1 MPRAIRNLLIVLLA
15 VTILVPL
22 AAVIYVE
29 RGWAEGPLRRL
40 VIMQIDKATGGRTEI
55 GAVHFRLRGLRAE
68 LDDFTLHGREQ
79 PGTPVLF
86 HADKILVQAKLLSFW
101 GHRLAL
107 REVVVDHPDVT
118 LQIAANGENN
128 LPIPPVHKTKRPWRE
143 QLFDLQIGH
152 VELSDGH
159 VEYRNQR
166 IPLDVRG
173 NDFHFLMIYDA
184 SAAGNDFYAG
194 QLAVS
199 QTEIRLRQDPPFT
212 ADAQARFTLGR
223 DSFSLDE
230 LRLDVGQSQF
240 QVRAELASFLHPAWT
255 FHARVRLALDDMGQ
269 IFRKPTIPTGIVNL
283 SGEGQYADGQYTA
296 DGHYEA
302 RRVGTKFQWFHASDM
317 QSSGRFAAT
326 QDNVVLPDF
335 SARALGGSLSGR
347 VQLIYKDLV
356 FHTQTRIRGVS
367 LAAALKAVDN
377 PSLPV
382 RTLHWNGTVAI
393 DSANDWD
400 ADFQHLRIRGQSTWT
415 PAAVLTPSDVPAAA
429 SFSFDYVHDKREMTL
444 TNSTISTPNSVLKVA
459 GTLGKYDSAL
469 ETELTAQHLL
479 DWDDF
484 INYLRGPDSPP
495 VRVAGQAHWRGRIL
509 GPIGGPS
516 FVGHVDAEHAQ
527 YGNLDWDSLTGDLD
541 YSPDGLQLKNTHAV
555 TGDSAMD
562 MNLSLSFDGDWHFLP
577 QSPWQLDAHLNRT
590 PIEGLQEFFHTS
602 YPVQALVTGEFHGG
616 GTRAEPELSGD
627 FRADKIVARAIHL
640 EELKARLDLEPGKV
654 CLQHVHLASA
664 GGEVTGGL
672 CYDIAQR
679 AMDFSVD
686 GAGISLAQLF
696 PEPGG
701 RFAPNGTLQFHGHG
715 HGSVLTPVGE
725 GQLRIH
731 GLSFGAEKEGD
742 LAAQVTSDGTTLHAT
757 LASTVQG
764 ELNGQLA
771 IGLSGDYPVQGKV
784 NAHQVDLDPLI
795 ESALHLAEITGH
807 SSVDGVFTI
816 SGVLRNL
823 RMLTVDADVSRLSL
837 DYETVSLENVGPL
850 RLTYSGQRVS
860 LGQVS
865 LHGPNSDFRVSGQAD
880 FTGDKALN
888 IRVDGTVNL
897 HLLEGFVPALNAQG
911 AAVVS
916 AGFGGTF
923 SRPQITG
930 QIRVSDVTGEYG
942 EFPAGLTHVSGTF
955 TFDRQQL
962 IFENVKARSG
972 GGDLLLSGSVG
983 YSIRPVR
990 FDVSTTATNVR
1001 IRYPAGL
1008 SWLGSATIRLAGTSQ
1023 YGLLS
1028 GNVTADRLLVS
1039 SSDQLAGMLATNP
1052 AGTTFVAS
1060 SSTFLRNL
1068 QLDISAQ
1075 AGPGARM
1082 QWSGARLDIEGGV
1095 RVRGTWDHP
1104 VILGDVQMLQ
1114 GDLVFQGTKY
1124 QINRGDINFANPF
1137 RLDPN
1142 LNVEAT
1148 TTIQQYVITI
1158 SFSGPMSHL
1167 SLAYRSDPPLPTS
1180 DVIALLALG
1189 STGEQTGL
1197 RSAGGQQSQNYGA
1210 TALLSAAISNQLG
1223 GRIEQL
1229 FGISSFR
1236 VSPFLA
1242 GTTEQNAAA
1251 RVTIQQQVTRQL
1263 TVTYSTNAQ
1272 SNQQQAVQLE
1282 YALSPKVSLVALRDI
1297 NGIYSVSVKFTK
1309 RLK

>member
-1 MPRAIRNLLIVLLA
+1 MRRAVRNLLIALLA
-15 VTILVPL
+15 LVIIAPL

-29 RGWAEGPLRRL
+29 GGWADGPLRRL
-40 VIMQIDKATGGRTEI
+40 VIVQIDNATGGHAEI
-55 GAVHFRLRGLRAE
+55 GAFHFRLRGLRAE
-68 LDDFTLHGREQ
+68 LNDFTLHGREE
-79 PGTPVLF
+79 PGTPPLF
-86 HADKILVQAKLLSFW
+86 HADQILVQAKLLSFW
-101 GHRLAL
+101 GHRVAL
-107 REVVVDHPDVT
+107 REVVVEHPAVT
-118 LQIAANGENN
+118 LQIAANGQSN
-128 LPIPPVHKTKRPWRE
+128 LPIPPVHKIKRPWRE
-143 QLFDLQIGH
+143 QLFDLRIGR
-152 VELSDGH
+152 VELNSGQA
-159 VEYRNQR
+159 EYRNQR
-166 IPLDVRG
+166 IPLDARG
-173 NDFHFLMIYDA
+173 NDFRFLMIYDA
-184 SAAGNDFYAG
+184 SAPGKDFYAG
-194 QLAVS
+194 ELEAW
-199 QTEIRLRQDPPFT
+199 QTEIRLRHDTPFI
-212 ADAQARFTLGR
+212 ADMQARFTLGR

-230 LRLDVGQSQF
+230 LRLNLGQSEF
-240 QVRAELASFLHPAWT
+240 QVRAELDSFLHPAWI
-255 FHARVRLALDDMGQ
+255 FHARARLALDDVGQ
-269 IFRKPTIPTGIVNL
+269 IFRKPSVPSGTVDLTGQGNY
-283 SGEGQYADGQYTA
+283 SDGQFTA

-302 RRVGTKFQWFHASDM
+302 REVATKFQWFHASDI
-317 QSSGRFAAT
+317 QSWGRFAAT
-326 QDNVVLPDF
+326 QDSVQLPDF
-335 SARALGGSLSGR
+335 SARALGGSLTGQ
-347 VQLIYKDLV
+347 VQLIYEDLV
-356 FHTQTRIRGVS
+356 FHTQTKVRGVS

-382 RTLHWNGTVAI
+382 HTLHWNGSVTV
-393 DSANDWD
+393 DSTNDWN
-400 ADFQHLRIRGQSTWT
+400 ADFKHLRIRGQSSWT
-415 PAAVLTPSDVPAAA
+415 PAADLSASDIPAAGN
-429 SFSFDYVHDKREMTL
+429 FNFDYVHDRRQMTL
-444 TNSTISTPNSVLKVA
+444 TNSTISTPNSLVKVD

-484 INYLRGPDSPP
+484 INYLRGPESLP
-495 VRVAGQAHWRGRIL
+495 VRVAGEAYWRGRIL

-516 FVGHVDAEHAQ
+516 FVGHVQAEQAQ
-527 YGNLDWDSLTGDLD
+527 YGNLDWDKLAGDLD
-541 YSPDGLQLKNTHAV
+541 YSPDGLQLKNVRAV

-562 MNLSLSFDGDWHFLP
+562 LNLSLVFDGDWHFLR
-577 QSPWQLDAHLNRT
+577 QSPWQLDARLNRT
-590 PIEGLQEFFHTS
+590 HIEGLQEFFHTS
-602 YPVQALVTGEFHGG
+602 YPVHALVSGEFRGG

-627 FRADKIVARAIHL
+627 FRADEIVVRDVHL
-640 EELKARLDLEPGKV
+640 DELTARLDLEPGKF
-654 CLQHVHLASA
+654 CLQQVNLASA
-664 GGEVTGGL
+664 GGLVTGQV
-672 CYDIAQR
+672 CYGWAER
-679 AMDFSVD
+679 AMDFAVD
-686 GAGISLAQLF
+686 GSGISLAQLF

-701 RFAPNGTLQFHGHG
+701 QFAPSGTVQFHAQGHG
-715 HGSVLTPVGE
+715 PVLTPTGD
-725 GQLRIH
+725 GQLRISS
-731 GLSFGAEKEGD
+731 LSFGTEKEGD
-742 LAAQVTSDGTTLHAT
+742 LVARVISDGTILHAM
-757 LASTVQG
+757 LSSTVQG
-764 ELNGQLA
+764 QLNGQLT
-771 IGLSGDYPVQGKV
+771 IGLSGDYPVEGKV
-784 NAHQVDLDPLI
+784 DAHQVNLDPLI
-795 ESALHLAEITGH
+795 ESGLHLTEITGH
-807 SSVDGVFTI
+807 SRVDGVFTV
-816 SGVLRNL
+816 SGALRDL
-823 RMLTVDADVSRLSL
+823 RMLSVDADVSHLSL
-837 DYETVSLENVGPL
+837 EYETVSLENAGPL
-850 RLTYSGQRVS
+850 RLTYSRQSVHI
-860 LGQVS
+860 GQVS
-865 LHGPNSDFRVSGQAD
+865 LHGSNSDFHVSGQAN

-888 IRVDGTVNL
+888 IRVEGTVNL
-897 HLLEGFVPALNAQG
+897 RLLQGFVPALNAQG
-911 AAVVS
+911 AASVS
-916 AGFGGTF
+916 AGIAGTF
-923 SRPQITG
+923 SHPQITG
-930 QIRVSDVTGEYG
+930 QIRVSDITAEYG
-942 EFPAGLTHVSGTF
+942 EFPAGLNHVSGTF

-962 IFENVKARSG
+962 VFENVKAQSG
-972 GGDLLLSGSVG
+972 GGNLLLSGSVS
-983 YSIRPVR
+983 YSSRPLR

-1008 SWLGSATIRLAGTSQ
+1008 SWLGSATIRLAGTPQ

-1039 SSDQLAGMLATNP
+1039 SGEQVVGMLAANP
-1052 AGTTFVAS
+1052 GSTAFVAS

-1075 AGPGARM
+1075 ASPGARM

-1104 VILGDVQMLQ
+1104 VILGDVQMLE
-1114 GDLVFQGTKY
+1114 GNLVFQGTKY

-1180 DVIALLALG
+1180 DVVALLALG
-1189 STGEQTGL
+1189 STGEQNGL